1 MSIFFSLNDHDNQE
15 DSRLRNFYFDRI
27 QSVSYLCPLLEIR
40 YLEKPH
46 SKGPK
51 EHFLRFSQPLH
62 KHAISEAGD

>member
-1 MSIFFSLNDHDNQE
+1 MSIFFSLNDHDHQE

-40 YLEKPH
+40 YLEKLH
-46 SKGPK
+46 SKGHK

>member
-1 MSIFFSLNDHDNQE
+1 MQLLFNLNCYDRQDNSDE
-15 DSRLRNFYFDRI
+15 VNFYFDRI

-40 YLEKPH
+40 YLGKLH
-46 SKGPK
+46 SKGIK